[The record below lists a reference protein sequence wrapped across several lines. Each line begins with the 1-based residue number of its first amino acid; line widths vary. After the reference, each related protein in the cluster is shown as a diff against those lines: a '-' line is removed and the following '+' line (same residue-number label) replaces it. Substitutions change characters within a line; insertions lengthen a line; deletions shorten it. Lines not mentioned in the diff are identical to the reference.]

1 MVAVDTR
8 PISIAQDPDVV
19 SGIHVMPDCVP
30 AVMPILAAAPRAASE
45 VAQTRP

>member
-8 PISIAQDPDVV
+8 QISFAQDTDVV

-30 AVMPILAAAPRAASE
+30 AVMPRLAAAPQAASE
-45 VAQTRP
+45 VAQTRL